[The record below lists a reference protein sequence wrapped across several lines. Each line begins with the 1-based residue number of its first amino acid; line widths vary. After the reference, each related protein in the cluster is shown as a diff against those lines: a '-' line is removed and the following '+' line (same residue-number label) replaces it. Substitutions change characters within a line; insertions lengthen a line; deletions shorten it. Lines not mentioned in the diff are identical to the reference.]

1 MSEPEVILW
10 TRLRGRGSGRPTF
23 RRQHP
28 IGSSIV
34 DFYCPTARLVVEVD
48 GSTDWTDEQQ
58 GKDLRRDRWLESQGF
73 TVIRLPAS
81 MVFRDINGAMDW
93 ILSTAEAL
101 IERPAPAPRLA
112 PSTVRSSADGPPPA
126 ASRGR

>member
-1 MSEPEVILW
+1 M
-10 TRLRGRGSGRPTF
+10 
-23 RRQHP
+23 
-28 IGSSIV
+28 

-81 MVFRDINGAMDW
+81 MVFRDIDGAMDW